1 MTDAT
6 SGGIGGGSLGKGAL
20 GGILAAIVGASLFGM
35 LGPLSRFGADAG
47 VTGVAF
53 TFWRATTGA
62 VFLGTILLLRG
73 QGGPSIAALRSL
85 DRRSA
90 GFLALAAG
98 MGLGLNASIFSAF
111 GLIPIALALMLF
123 YTYPAGVALAD
134 IVLGHERATP
144 VRLVALAVSTG
155 GVVLVL
161 VGGLTGNA
169 GAINPLGILLGL
181 TASACQVCFVSI
193 SRSGY
198 RSVPTA
204 TATLVILVTASLG
217 AGGLGLL
224 VGQAD
229 GLTAPF
235 RNPAAWVPVL
245 IAGIAAAAMASL
257 LFLTAIRR
265 IGGTRTGALMLLE
278 PVVGVLLAAILLG
291 EALAPIQALGAALV
305 LGGALTLQRASEPNL
320 DPVVETAAGPMA

>member
-1 MTDAT
+1 M
-6 SGGIGGGSLGKGAL
+6 KGAF

-53 TFWRATTGA
+53 TAWRGTVGA
-62 VFLGTILLLRG
+62 IFLGTVLVLRG
-73 QGGPSIAALRSL
+73 EAGPSIAALRAL
-85 DRRSA
+85 DRRGK
-90 GFLALAAG
+90 GFLAIAAG

-134 IVLGHERATP
+134 IMLGRERATP
-144 VRLVALAVSTG
+144 VRLGALAVSTG

-161 VGGLTGNA
+161 IGGLA
-169 GAINPLGILLGL
+169 GSTTPINPLGILLGL
-181 TASACQVCFVSI
+181 TASGCQVAFVTI
-193 SRSGY
+193 SRNAY

-204 TATLVILVTASLG
+204 TATMVILVTASLG
-217 AGGLGLL
+217 ACALALL

-235 RNPAAWVPVL
+235 RDARAWVPVL
-245 IAGIAAAAMASL
+245 LAGIAAAALASL

-278 PVVGVLLAAILLG
+278 PVVGVFLAAVLLG
-291 EALAPIQALGAALV
+291 EALTPIQALGAVLV
-305 LGGALTLQRASEPNL
+305 LGGALTLQRSSEPNL
-320 DPVVETAAGPMA
+320 EPVIETASGPAV